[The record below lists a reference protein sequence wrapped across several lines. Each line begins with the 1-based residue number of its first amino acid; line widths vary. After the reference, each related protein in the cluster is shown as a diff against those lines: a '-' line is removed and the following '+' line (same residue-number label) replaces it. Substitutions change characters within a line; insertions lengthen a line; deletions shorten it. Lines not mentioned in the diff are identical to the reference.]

1 MVFSQPLFL
10 SPALS
15 FLTSVCVVSDK
26 RYDVLG
32 FHTRTHHIP
41 QSDKE
46 EKEYLTVLGQ

>member
-15 FLTSVCVVSDK
+15 FLTSVCVVSDE
-26 RYDVLG
+26 RYVLG
-32 FHTRTHHIP
+32 YDTRTYYIS